1 MTILL
6 FAVAAIALSTNAAF
20 ALDCRPASY
29 RRLSRLLGAVAV
41 LSAVLVSFS
50 DRARAEDEDCSKLF
64 KSDYLRE
71 VCSDVGIPSHRQSY
85 VKMECSILKA
95 GREHPSPSFPRNSKV
110 IADTERALQD
120 CINQYPD
127 LGPLQPA
134 PTPATRSAY
143 TKGMDALDRG
153 DFDAAIAEF
162 TAAIT
167 KDPRDPFSYIRRA
180 TAYEKKRA
188 NALAI
193 ADYRKVLTL
202 VDEDSG
208 TEFAAKI
215 RKLEMTKVG
224 VSGPRK
230 PPARPARNLRAAEPV
245 DE

>member
-1 MTILL
+1 M
-6 FAVAAIALSTNAAF
+6 N
-20 ALDCRPASY
+20 Y
-29 RRLSRLLGAVAV
+29 RAAV
-41 LSAVLVSFS
+41 LSGLLTFTALPAFAQFFGPAS
-50 DRARAEDEDCSKLF
+50 DGDPKVVARSVILKDFDPPDCPSVARAARLEDGSIIA
-64 KSDYLRE
+64 
-71 VCSDVGIPSHRQSY
+71 VCSNGESFRIFAVQEKQLALRCSVADHLGIP
-85 VKMECSILKA
+85 CSVEPKTSA
-95 GREHPSPSFPRNSKV
+95 
-110 IADTERALQD
+110 A
-120 CINQYPD
+120 
-127 LGPLQPA
+127 PLT
-134 PTPATRSAY
+134 TPATRSAY

-180 TAYEKKRA
+180 TAYEEKRA
-188 NALAI
+188 TALAI

>member
-1 MTILL
+1 MTKLLL
-6 FAVAAIALSTNAAF
+6 FAVAAIALSTNAAR
-20 ALDCRPASY
+20 ALDC
-29 RRLSRLLGAVAV
+29 RRLSRLLGAVTVLTAV
-41 LSAVLVSFS
+41 FVSFS

-71 VCSDVGIPSHRQSY
+71 VCRDVGVPSHRQSY

-95 GREHPSPSFPRNSKV
+95 GHPSPSLPRSSKV

-202 VDEDSG
+202 VDEDTG

-215 RKLEMTKVG
+215 RKLEMSKVG
-224 VSGPRK
+224 VPGPRK
-230 PPARPARNLRAAEPV
+230 PPARPARNLKEAEPL
-245 DE
+245 EE

>member
-1 MTILL
+1 MKMARFIT
-6 FAVAAIALSTNAAF
+6 
-20 ALDCRPASY
+20 PASY
-29 RRLSRLLGAVAV
+29 RRLSRLLGAVAA

-50 DRARAEDEDCSKLF
+50 YRARAEDEDCSKLF

-71 VCSDVGIPSHRQSY
+71 VCRDVGVPSHRQSY

-95 GREHPSPSFPRNSKV
+95 GHPSPSLPRSSKV

-127 LGPLQPA
+127 LGSLQPA
-134 PTPATRSAY
+134 PTPATLTSSY
-143 TKGMDALDRG
+143 TRGLAALDEG

-188 NALAI
+188 TALAI
-193 ADYRKVLTL
+193 ADYRKVLSL
-202 VDEDSG
+202 VDEDTG

-224 VSGPRK
+224 VPGPRK
-230 PPARPARNLRAAEPV
+230 PPARPAAVQNGSELNPAR
-245 DE
+245 